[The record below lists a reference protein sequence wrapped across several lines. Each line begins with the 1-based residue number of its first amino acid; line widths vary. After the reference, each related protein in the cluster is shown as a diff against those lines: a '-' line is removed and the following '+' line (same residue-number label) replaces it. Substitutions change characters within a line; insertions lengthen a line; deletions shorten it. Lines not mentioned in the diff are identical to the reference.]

1 MRMAPEPRR
10 WISMSPP
17 ILKDPD
23 LPASSLALTADLAPA
38 LSDYPPRFPVT

>member
-1 MRMAPEPRR
+1 MRMAPKPRR

-23 LPASSLALTADLAPA
+23 LPASSLALIAHPA
-38 LSDYPPRFPVT
+38 RRAA